1 MTGDRIGIRAR
12 AVGAHL
18 RYLGLP
24 YRKTAK
30 IFKDIFGL
38 NLTHPSFLAF
48 NTEQAQNGASIYEGI
63 KQSIRHSPCVNA
75 DETGW
80 RVSGQNH

>member
-1 MTGDRIGIRAR
+1 MT
-12 AVGAHL
+12 
-18 RYLGLP
+18 

-48 NTEQAQNGASIYEGI
+48 NTKQAQNGAPVYEGI
-63 KQSIRHSPCVNA
+63 KQPIRHSPYVNA

-80 RVSGQNH
+80 RVSGENLLFMGLYQ